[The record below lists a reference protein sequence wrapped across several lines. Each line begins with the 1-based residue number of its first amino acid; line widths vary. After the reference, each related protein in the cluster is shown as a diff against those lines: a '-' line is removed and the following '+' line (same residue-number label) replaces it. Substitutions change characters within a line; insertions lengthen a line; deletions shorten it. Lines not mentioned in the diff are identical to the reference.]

1 MPLSPRL
8 GIGLDATYTLDPS
21 PSGVALY
28 SREIAF
34 GLARANPDSRFTFY
48 FRPHRFFQSFHMPL
62 PSNAHRSPM
71 PPIGALF
78 HGLNQRLPRFHSGP
92 AVATFHDL
100 FVLTG
105 EYSTPEF
112 RKRFAD
118 QARHAAARADIVIA
132 VSEFTRGQVIALLG
146 VRPERVRVVHHGI
159 RRLPFPDPTAREKVI
174 LNVGAIQKRKN
185 IARLVEAF
193 EAVDPSWRLVLI
205 GSSGYGAAE
214 IHASI
219 AASSAAERISVL
231 GYVTA
236 EELAGWYARAAIFA
250 FPSLDEGFG
259 MPVLEAMAAGAPV
272 LTSTRSALPEVAGDA
287 ALLADPEDTGALVHA
302 LVRLTEDED
311 LRAQLSQL
319 GMERAKLF
327 TWEKAVEETW
337 KVYTELLHVR

>member
-1 MPLSPRL
+1 MSLSPR
-8 GIGLDATYTLDPS
+8 IHVGLDATYTLDPS

-34 GLARANPDSRFTFY
+34 GLARTHPDSRFTFY
-48 FRPHRFFQSFHMPL
+48 FRPHRFFKSFHMPL
-62 PSNAHRSPM
+62 PSNASRSFM
-71 PPIGALF
+71 PPIGSLF

-118 QARHAAARADIVIA
+118 QARHAAARADIVIT

-146 VRPERVRVVHHGI
+146 VPPDRVRVVHHGI
-159 RRLPFPDPTAREKVI
+159 RKLPFPNATPREKII

-214 IHASI
+214 IHARV
-219 AASSAAERISVL
+219 AASPAAERISVL
-231 GYVTA
+231 GYVPA

-259 MPVLEAMAAGAPV
+259 MPVLEAMAAGTPV
-272 LTSTRSALPEVAGDA
+272 LTSTRSALPEVAGA
-287 ALLADPEDTGALVHA
+287 AAVLADPEDTGALVHA

-311 LRAQLSQL
+311 LRAQFSQL

-337 KVYTELLHVR
+337 KVYTELLCVR